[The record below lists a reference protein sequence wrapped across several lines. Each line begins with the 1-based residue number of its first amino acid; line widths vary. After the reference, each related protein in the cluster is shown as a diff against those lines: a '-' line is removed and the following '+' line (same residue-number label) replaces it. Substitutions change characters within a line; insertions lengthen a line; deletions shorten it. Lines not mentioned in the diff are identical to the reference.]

1 MLLKIA
7 RASLWNRRGTVAL
20 TLFTIALSVALLL
33 AVERLREGARRGFAA
48 SVSGTDLVVGARTS
62 PLQLLLY
69 SVFRIG
75 DATANL
81 RWDSY
86 EAIAALPQVRF
97 AIPLALGDSHRG
109 YRVLGTSA
117 AYFEHFRH
125 GRQQAL
131 AFAEGRAFAG
141 LQEAVL
147 GADVARR
154 LRYRVG
160 DSLVIAHGGGRH
172 DIMTHDEA
180 PFRVVGVLAATGTPV
195 DRTLHV
201 SLESLDAIHADWQ
214 HGVRLPRARAGA
226 APPAAGASAPGDA
239 HMQAADSG
247 HAADANHAHE
257 HAHDRAAPTPAAPPR
272 TLSAVFV
279 GLHNRNAALGL
290 QRQINE
296 YAGEPLLAILPA
308 LTLAQLWSL
317 TAVAENALRLV
328 AACVVVAGLLGMC
341 TALLTTLAERR
352 RELAILRALGARPWQ
367 VAALLVLEA
376 GAITI
381 AGALAGAAQLVA
393 ALAVAGPWLLAE
405 YGVLALP
412 LAFTPRELVL
422 LAVVVAGGLVAG
434 LLPAWRAWRRTLA
447 DGLTLRT

>member
-20 TLFTIALSVALLL
+20 TLFAIALSVALLL
-33 AVERLREGARRGFAA
+33 AVERLREGARRGFAS
-48 SVSGTDLVVGARTS
+48 SVSGVDLVVGARTS

-69 SVFRIG
+69 SVFRLG
-75 DATANL
+75 EPTANL

-97 AIPLALGDSHRG
+97 AIPIALGDSHRG

-117 AYFEHFRH
+117 GYFEHFRH

-131 AFAEGRAFAG
+131 AFAEGAAFAG
-141 LQEAVL
+141 LHEVVL
-147 GADVARR
+147 GAEVARR

-195 DRTLHV
+195 DRALHV
-201 SLESLDAIHADWQ
+201 SLESLEAIHADWQ
-214 HGVRLPRARAGA
+214 HGVRLPGSGSR
-226 APPAAGASAPGDA
+226 PEGDT
-239 HMQAADSG
+239 Q
-247 HAADANHAHE
+247 
-257 HAHDRAAPTPAAPPR
+257 TPR

-279 GLHNRNAALGL
+279 GLHQRAAALGL

-296 YAGEPLLAILPA
+296 YTGEPLLAILPA
-308 LTLAQLWSL
+308 LTLAQLWHL
-317 TAVAENALRLV
+317 TAVAENALQLV
-328 AACVVVAGLLGMC
+328 AACVVVVGLLGMC

-367 VAALLVLEA
+367 VAALLQLEA
-376 GAITI
+376 GAITVI
-381 AGALAGAAQLVA
+381 GTLAGTLLLVA
-393 ALAVAGPWLLAE
+393 LLAAAGPWLLAE
-405 YGVLALP
+405 YGLAVSP
-412 LAFTPRELVL
+412 LAFSSREPGL
-422 LAVVVAGGLVAG
+422 LALILAGGLAAG
-434 LLPAWRAWRRTLA
+434 LLPAWRAWKRTLA